1 MHTQYFI
8 IIIQKNIVVFLTQY
22 EQQKKNYD
30 DFDRSTERYIEID
43 TNHEK
48 SDTFYKLFSML
59 DDHSF

>member
-1 MHTQYFI
+1 MGIGASDGRFDI
-8 IIIQKNIVVFLTQY
+8 Y

-30 DFDRSTERYIEID
+30 DFDGSTERYIEID

-48 SDTFYKLFSML
+48 SHTFYKLFSML